1 MGTDDVTAEHATEAA
16 IYALGPDAVTAETE
30 RVVFDGAAMGAADVG
45 VLDVTGPGVVPCLQ
59 GLLTNDLEAPG
70 PQGFLYGAVLTPK
83 GMIVCD
89 MWAARRRESVTLYPP
104 AGGVERLLEL
114 FKRTLPPRL
123 AKVANVSAER
133 AVLRLVGPAAV
144 EVARRAGIV
153 IPEPGQAATAEL
165 DGVRYGVGRP
175 RNSRPFALQLD
186 CDHADADTVRGAL
199 GGAGATPADHTA
211 LELARILSGWPRL
224 DVEIDKKT
232 LPQEVRYDD
241 IGGVSYSKGC
251 YTGQETVARLH
262 FRGHAN
268 RHLRGLVWKDG
279 PPDLTDPTVVR
290 GEKAVGRVTSVAWIP
305 GVRCYVGLGV
315 VRREVSQGESVTA
328 AGATATIADPP
339 IALSA

>member
-1 MGTDDVTAEHATEAA
+1 MGIDDVSTEQTAGPP
-16 IYALGPDAVTAETE
+16 IYALGPEAVTAETE
-30 RVVFDGAAMGAADVG
+30 RVVFDGAALGAADVG
-45 VLDVTGPGVVPCLQ
+45 ALDVTGPGVVPCLQ

-70 PQGFLYGAVLTPK
+70 PQGFVYGAVLTPK

-89 MWAARRRESVTLYPP
+89 MWVARRRDAVTLYPP
-104 AGGVERLLEL
+104 AAGVERLLEL
-114 FKRTLPPRL
+114 FKRSLPPRL
-123 AKVANVSAER
+123 AKAGDVSAER
-133 AVLRLVGPAAV
+133 AVFRLVGPAAV
-144 EVARRAGIV
+144 EVARRAGVV
-153 IPEPGQAATAEL
+153 IPEPGLAATAML
-165 DGVRYGVGRP
+165 DGARYGVGRP
-175 RNSRPFALQLD
+175 RHGRPFALQLA
-186 CDHADADTVRGAL
+186 CERAAAGTVRGAL
-199 GGAGATPADHTA
+199 EAAGATPADHTA

-268 RHLRGLVWKDG
+268 RQLRGLVWKDD
-279 PPDLTDPTVVR
+279 PPDVSDPTVVR

-315 VRREVSQGESVTA
+315 VRREVSPGESVTA
-328 AGATATIADPP
+328 AGAPATIADPP